1 LVKQDDLARAK
12 SALASIRQ
20 EHSSEQAFDDEED
33 EPVRHTPP
41 KTKSIYANYKN
52 ANWPLGLIGAVGGG
66 MAGYYVFSL
75 LANQGLYG
83 LVIPGATLGLCG
95 GLLLRGK
102 SNAFGVVC
110 SLLGVLLGIFAE
122 WRFAPFIADP
132 SFAYFITHLYDLN
145 AIILIMIAIGGLC
158 AFWFGKG
165 REEGV

>member
-1 LVKQDDLARAK
+1 
-12 SALASIRQ
+12 
-20 EHSSEQAFDDEED
+20 
-33 EPVRHTPP
+33 
-41 KTKSIYANYKN
+41 
-52 ANWPLGLIGAVGGG
+52 